1 SGVVQTVTQF
11 AAFVSCGVGRP
22 TRRLRPDGKPAVMEE
37 VDGFLGE
44 DDLPEN
50 AALSEQLVKSVD
62 TDLIV
67 RQGEK

>member
-1 SGVVQTVTQF
+1 
-11 AAFVSCGVGRP
+11 
-22 TRRLRPDGKPAVMEE
+22 MEE
-37 VDGFLGE
+37 VDGFLGA

-67 RQGEK
+67 RQGEWGGCLLYTSDAADE